1 MAETIIKSAFDEDRI
16 TTIATVEDGV
26 VIYVGDESH
35 PTRTGVG
42 IYVEDFPAVFAALK
56 KIINEIRETESI

>member
-42 IYVEDFPAVFAALK
+42 IYIEDFPAVFRALQL
-56 KIINEIRETESI
+56 INNEMLERYTI